1 MAVYITKNKSEYGVP
16 MVLETF
22 RDDDSLFGFY
32 WSGDNWKWAIS
43 DCGTKFEVI
52 QRLQSLICLCEQQIA
67 ENKAMGYTMLQSSGE
82 KEIKIYRELISVLEN
97 M

>member
-1 MAVYITKNKSEYGVP
+1 MAVYITKNKNEYGVS

-22 RDDDSLFGFY
+22 RDDDNLFGFY
-32 WSGDNWKWAIS
+32 WSGDNQKWGIS

-52 QRLQSLICLCEQQIA
+52 RRLQNLICLCEQQIA
-67 ENKAMGYTMLQSSGE
+67 VCKAKGYTMLQNSE
-82 KEIKIYRELISVLEN
+82 KKEIQIYRELIGALEN

>member
-1 MAVYITKNKSEYGVP
+1 MAVYVTKNKNEFGTS

-22 RDDDSLFGFY
+22 SDDDSQYGFY
-32 WSGDNWKWAIS
+32 WQGDKQKWGIS

-52 QRLQSLICLCEQQIA
+52 RRLQNLICLCEQQIA
-67 ENKAMGYTMLQSSGE
+67 VCKAKGYKMLKSSEE
-82 KEIKIYRELISVLEN
+82 KEIAIYRELIGALET

>member
-1 MAVYITKNKSEYGVP
+1 MAIYTTKNTNEFGTP

-22 RDDDSLFGFY
+22 SDDDSQYGFY
-32 WSGDNWKWAIS
+32 WQSDKQKWGIS

-52 QRLQSLICLCEQQIA
+52 RRLQSLICLCQQQIA
-67 ENKAMGYTMLQSSGE
+67 VCKAKGYKMLKSSEE
-82 KEIKIYRELISVLEN
+82 KEIAIYRELIGAIEI

>member
-1 MAVYITKNKSEYGVP
+1 MAAYITKNKNEYGVP

-22 RDDDSLFGFY
+22 KDDNSLYGFY
-32 WSGDNWKWAIS
+32 WQGDNQKWGIS

-52 QRLQSLICLCEQQIA
+52 RRLQSLICLCEQQIA
-67 ENKAMGYTMLQSSGE
+67 VCKVKGFNVLEKSET
-82 KEIKIYRELISVLEN
+82 KEIKIYRELIGALEN